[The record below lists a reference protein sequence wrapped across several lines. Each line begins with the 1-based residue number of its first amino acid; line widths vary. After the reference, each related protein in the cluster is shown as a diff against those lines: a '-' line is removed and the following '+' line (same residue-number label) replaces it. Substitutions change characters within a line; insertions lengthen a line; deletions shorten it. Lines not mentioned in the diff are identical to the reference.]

1 MDLLRESVYAQCRL
15 CPRSCAVDRTAP
27 GKRGVCG
34 QGASV
39 RVARAAL
46 HYWEEPPI
54 SGEAGSGA
62 IFFSGCP
69 LGCVFCQNHQISSEG
84 FGREVSVRRLA
95 KMMLE
100 LQEQGALNINLVTAL
115 HFAPQVAAA
124 VTHARSAG
132 LTVPVLCNTSGYER
146 PELVA
151 ALDGIVD
158 VWLADFKYAS
168 PALATRYSA
177 ARDYPEVAAAALAQM
192 MAQTEAKGGRLLADD
207 GSMLRGVIVRHLV
220 MPGSADDSCSV
231 LDRVWEICGRRAD
244 LSVMNQYTPNAECRA
259 RKGDLARS
267 VTDEEYERVLD
278 HADELGFDRM
288 WWQQGGTVSESFV
301 PAFDDTG
308 VAGPEL

>member
-1 MDLLRESVYAQCRL
+1 MDLLDESVYAQCRL
-15 CPRSCAVDRTAP
+15 CPRSCAADRTVP
-27 GKRGVCG
+27 GRRGVCG

-192 MAQTEAKGGRLLADD
+192 MAQTEAKGGRLLADG

-231 LDRVWEICGRRAD
+231 LDRVWEICDNRAD

-259 RKGDLARS
+259 RKDVLARS
-267 VTDEEYERVLD
+267 VADEEYERVLD
-278 HADELGFDRM
+278 HADELGFERM

-301 PAFDDTG
+301 PEFDDTG